1 MFYRTIT
8 PAPHAAS
15 DLATLLDLLAEVS
28 SRPRYAFMVLNLIAE
43 VAGADGKAGPFIVR
57 DGASIPLRDW
67 LGQSLTPMGGRD
79 PRRLA
84 LADRVREELA
94 ADGSLP
100 TDPALAKTRVAAE
113 VRHRVLASGKT
124 NLSRAVSELV
134 RAGLLRRHYAGDYVD
149 HHNRG
154 GQRHVVYTVVGR
166 ARCLLARSARPPA
179 RDRRQGELA
188 LN

>member
-1 MFYRTIT
+1 M
-8 PAPHAAS
+8 AM
-15 DLATLLDLLAEVS
+15 LLDLLAEVS

-43 VAGADGKAGPFIVR
+43 VAGADGSAGPFIVR
-57 DGASIPLRDW
+57 DKVSTPLRDW

-94 ADGSLP
+94 ADGTLP
-100 TDPALAKTRVAAE
+100 AEPEQANACVTSE
-113 VRHRVLASGKT
+113 VRYRVLASAKT

-134 RAGLLRRHYAGDYVD
+134 RAGLLRRHYAGDYID

-166 ARCLLARSARPPA
+166 ARCLLARFAQPSASGQ
-179 RDRRQGELA
+179 RQGELA